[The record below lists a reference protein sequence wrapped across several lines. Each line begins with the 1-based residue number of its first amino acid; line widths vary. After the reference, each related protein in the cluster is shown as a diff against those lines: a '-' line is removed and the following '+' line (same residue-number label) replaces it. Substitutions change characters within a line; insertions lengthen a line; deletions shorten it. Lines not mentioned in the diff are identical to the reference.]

1 MANTPG
7 ELKLQNHKGP
17 GAVIFDMDGVLV
29 NSNPFH
35 VEKWVEFLR
44 EQGIPFNEADLP
56 RQILGHGNH
65 DCFLAFFG
73 PDLPKKEMIEMEEML
88 EERFRKTF
96 GPHAELL
103 PGLMTLIEELR
114 KAGMP
119 LGVASSAVRENVEF
133 ILETLK
139 LDSVF
144 SGVTT
149 GSDFPRPKPDPGIY
163 LLAAQKLGVPPSDCV
178 AFEDSFVGIEAAKRA
193 GMKCIGL
200 ASTFPAR
207 DLRSKTDA
215 DNVIESFHDVTLA
228 DLKRL
233 FNSHLFDYHSS

>member
-1 MANTPG
+1 MANIPG
-7 ELKLQNHKGP
+7 EAKLQNPKGP

-35 VEKWVEFLR
+35 VQKWADFLR
-44 EQGIPFNEADLP
+44 EQGISFDASDLP

-65 DCFLAFFG
+65 DCFRAFFG
-73 PDLPKKEMIEMEEML
+73 SDLSKKEMIEMEETL
-88 EERFRKTF
+88 EGQFRKVF
-96 GPHAELL
+96 GPHAEPL
-103 PGLMTLIEELR
+103 PGLVPLIEELR
-114 KAGMP
+114 KAGVP
-119 LGVASSAVRENVEF
+119 LSVASSAVRENVEF

-178 AFEDSFVGIEAAKRA
+178 AFEDSYVGIEAAKRA

-228 DLKRL
+228 DLRRL
-233 FNSHLFDYHSS
+233 FKFHLLDFHSS

>member
-7 ELKLQNHKGP
+7 ESKLQNPKGP

-35 VEKWVEFLR
+35 VEKWADFLR
-44 EQGIPFNEADLP
+44 EQGIPFNESDLP
-56 RQILGHGNH
+56 RKILGHGNH
-65 DCFLAFFG
+65 DCFRAFFG
-73 PDLPKKEMIEMEEML
+73 SDLSKKEMIEMEEML
-88 EERFRKTF
+88 EEQFRKAF
-96 GPHAELL
+96 GPHAKPL
-103 PGLMTLIEELR
+103 PGLMPLIEELR

-119 LGVASSAVRENVEF
+119 LSVASSAVRENVEF
-133 ILETLK
+133 ILESLK

-178 AFEDSFVGIEAAKRA
+178 AFEDSYVGIEAAKRA
-193 GMKCIGL
+193 EMKCIGL

-215 DNVIESFHDVTLA
+215 DHVIESFHDVTLA

-233 FNSHLFDYHSS
+233 FNSHLFDSHSS